1 MIKRILLISFILV
14 FALTG
19 LAQDKG
25 VDTIEVKNDVPEK
38 VQQSLDGLLKT
49 RTSNNV
55 YSLKLLDTYYY
66 VLQKSVFV
74 NILFTADLDTKIEEL
89 DKVIKGRFDVIKA
102 KYDKYV
108 TEMEKRTAEENIKI
122 EEKNKKITDSA
133 KKIALKTYNKPPGP
147 VYRKRTSYHNLYLK
161 VIRNDVEYQKFKSL
175 VPYEGSGD
183 LEYLS
188 FGLIL
193 EPGKYDLL
201 IVVDAFDNSS
211 DGTLLAEIEV
221 PKLTLS
227 DIAAPKKNLDNTRPV
242 FYKKVSTLL
251 EPEKRFTVARD
262 NYQIGIVKQKFS
274 PYTGNEYKFKSG
286 DAPILTFFL
295 KGAKMVQ
302 KNPPWDLTANISILK
317 GKKKMS
323 AFKPVKLQN
332 PYFFQPVKISGQKD
346 KKLEQ
351 GQYSLLV
358 EIIDNNKKGS
368 KGKIVLPFEVI
379 K

>member
-1 MIKRILLISFILV
+1 MIKRILLIGFMLI

-25 VDTIEVKNDVPEK
+25 ADTTEIESDVPEK
-38 VQQSLDGLLKT
+38 VQLSLDGLLKT

-74 NILFTADLDTKIEEL
+74 NILFTADLDVKIEEL
-89 DKVIKGRFDVIKA
+89 EKVLKDKFDVVKD

-108 TEMEKRTAEENIKI
+108 TEMEKRTAEENVQI
-122 EEKNKKITDSA
+122 EEKNKKIKDDT
-133 KKIALKTYNKPPGP
+133 KKVALKTFNKPQAPVYNK
-147 VYRKRTSYHNLYLK
+147 RKSYHNLYLK
-161 VIRNDVEYQKFKSL
+161 VIKDGAEYQKFKSL

-201 IVVDAFDNSS
+201 IVVDAFDNSE

-221 PKLTLS
+221 PKLTLA
-227 DIAAPKKNLDNTRPV
+227 DIAAPKKNLDNSRPV

-251 EPEKRFTVARD
+251 EVEKRFTVVKD

-274 PYTGNEYKFKSG
+274 PYTGNAYRFKSG
-286 DAPILTFFL
+286 DSPILTFFL

-302 KNPPWDLTANISILK
+302 MNPPWDLIANISILK
-317 GKKKMS
+317 GKKKVS
-323 AFKPVKLQN
+323 VFKPVKLQN
-332 PYFFQPVKISGQKD
+332 PYFFQPVKIIG
-346 KKLEQ
+346 KKNKELEE
-351 GQYSLLV
+351 GEYSLLI
-358 EIIDNNKKGS
+358 EIIDNNLKGT